1 VAAALRAKLAAAFAP
16 SALVIED
23 ESHRHAGHVG
33 GVRAD
38 GGRGETHFRVAITAA
53 AFAGLG
59 RVARHRLVNA
69 ALAEELNGP
78 VHALALTLKAPGE

>member
-1 VAAALRAKLAAAFAP
+1 
-16 SALVIED
+16 
-23 ESHRHAGHVG
+23 
-33 GVRAD
+33 VRAD